1 MQDGCILCWVS
12 WYLLFFLM
20 VHVVLP
26 SFPFQFRRLHLHN
39 CLNNAETVPIRT
51 VNRQCSSGLQ
61 AVADVAASIKA
72 GFYDMGERQR
82 RHHFFFICAVRVV
95 VKLICHNALP
105 MSFLN
110 AGIGAGLESMT
121 ANPMA
126 WEGSVNP
133 KV

>member
-1 MQDGCILCWVS
+1 MRGKEDI
-12 WYLLFFLM
+12 
-20 VHVVLP
+20 
-26 SFPFQFRRLHLHN
+26 
-39 CLNNAETVPIRT
+39 I
-51 VNRQCSSGLQ
+51 
-61 AVADVAASIKA
+61 
-72 GFYDMGERQR
+72 
-82 RHHFFFICAVRVV
+82 FFICALRVV